1 VGHPPTK
8 EYKRVHD
15 DIRTEVAPGIE
26 ARAQAEPADDP
37 RADGPGQGRIGV
49 GGGDENVAKVQ
60 LAARWAE
67 QYAGSDDSLDSALN
81 RFKRAYLYIDS
92 VTKLVD
98 PTEA

>member
-1 VGHPPTK
+1 M
-8 EYKRVHD
+8 HD
-15 DIRTEVAPGIE
+15 DTRSDVAPGIE
-26 ARAQAEPADDP
+26 ARAQTEAAAGTGGE
-37 RADGPGQGRIGV
+37 GPGQGRIGV

-67 QYAGSDDSLDSALN
+67 QYPGGDDSLDSALN